1 MFRFHNP
8 HDVVAPVGPLSWGV
22 DAGTPK
28 RLVFVAGQIGV
39 EPSGEVG
46 DGLIEQSRI
55 VWRNIGSVLR
65 YAGMSSTN
73 IVKTGIF
80 LSSHVVMTEGLLA
93 EFHSVRVGFL
103 GSNRP
108 ASTMI
113 FVHALMDPRWLV
125 EIDAIAAE

>member
-1 MFRFHNP
+1 MFKFHNP

-39 EPSGEVG
+39 EPSGTVG
-46 DGLIEQSRI
+46 NGFIEQSRI
-55 VWRNIGSVLR
+55 TWANIGNVLR
-65 YAGMSSTN
+65 DAGMSSAN
-73 IVKTGIF
+73 IVRTGIF
-80 LSSHVVMTEGLLA
+80 ISRQVVMTEALKA
-93 EFHSVRVGFL
+93 EFHAVRIAFL

-113 FVHALMDPRWLV
+113 FVHALMDPAWLV
-125 EIDAIAAE
+125 EIDAIASE